1 MDFLELLK
9 IDTKLGHFI
18 SDFVSS
24 KNVMNTALSY
34 RIPLNTMDGLPTFEM
49 FNVVGKNTRHCY
61 LIQTEMNDETQK
73 TSESAAHYFTHPC
86 CISKVIM
93 FAHYYISR
101 MMTWVTL
108 CCKYSPT

>member
-9 IDTKLGHFI
+9 IGTKLAHFI
-18 SDFVSS
+18 SDFVCS
-24 KNVMNTALSY
+24 KNVMKTAFSY

-49 FNVVGKNTRHCY
+49 FSVVSENSCHCY
-61 LIQTEMNDETQK
+61 LIQMEMNDETQK

-86 CISKVIM
+86 YISKVIM

-101 MMTWVTL
+101 TMA
-108 CCKYSPT
+108 

>member
-9 IDTKLGHFI
+9 LETKLGHFI
-18 SDFVSS
+18 SDFVSR

-34 RIPLNTMDGLPTFEM
+34 RIPLNTMNGLPTFEM
-49 FNVVGKNTRHCY
+49 FNVVSENTRHCY
-61 LIQTEMNDETQK
+61 LIQMEMNDETRK
-73 TSESAAHYFTHPC
+73 TSESAMHCFIHPC

-101 MMTWVTL
+101 TMT
-108 CCKYSPT
+108 